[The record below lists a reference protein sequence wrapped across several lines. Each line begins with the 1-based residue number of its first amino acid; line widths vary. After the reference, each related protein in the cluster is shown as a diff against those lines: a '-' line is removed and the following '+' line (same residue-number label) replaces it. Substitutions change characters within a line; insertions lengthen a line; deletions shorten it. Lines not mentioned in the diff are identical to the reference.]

1 MKVLFEPLAIIL
13 LLVNKLGFSRQD
25 IKVRHK
31 EVKTPNR
38 FIFLYKLSTLGQHM
52 HEVVIVLKYSTAEL
66 KQCARGLEAEAS
78 EASKQ
83 KAIAPITALRPS
95 AIPPSNKGGQSETF
109 AYSRGGATR
118 RRGAWEYYDIR
129 LTLTFRV

>member
-1 MKVLFEPLAIIL
+1 MVVLNVGEPFKMKVLFKPLAIIL

-66 KQCARGLEAEAS
+66 KQCARGRS
-78 EASKQ
+78 ERSKQ

-129 LTLTFRV
+129 